1 MVKRTGSL
9 GVNKISTA
17 LNAMTIQQRLEKY
30 LNQTPDVARA
40 AFIAPC
46 AEIHG
51 AVSIGEKSSVFYKC
65 VLRGD
70 IQDIIIGEGTN
81 IQDGTIVHTADEFP
95 AIIGNYVTV
104 GHGAI
109 IHACTIGNEC
119 LIGMRSTILDGS
131 VIGDH
136 CLIAAGAVVT
146 PRTVIPPGSMVMG
159 SPAKVKR
166 QLSADEIKNLRG
178 LWAEKYIH
186 VAKAH
191 AARCAALPGN
201 KNS

>member
-1 MVKRTGSL
+1 
-9 GVNKISTA
+9 
-17 LNAMTIQQRLEKY
+17 MTIQERLEKY
-30 LNQTPDVARA
+30 LKQTPNIADA

-51 AVSIGEKSSVFYKC
+51 AVTIGKNSSVFYKS

-70 IQDIIIGEGTN
+70 IQDIIIGKGTN
-81 IQDGTIVHTADEFP
+81 VQDGSIIHTADDYP
-95 AIIGNYVTV
+95 AIIGDYVTI

-119 LIGMRSTILDGS
+119 LIGMRATVLDGS

-146 PRTVIPPGSMVMG
+146 PNTVIPPGSMVMG
-159 SPAKVKR
+159 APAKVKR
-166 QLSADEIKNLRG
+166 QLSEQEQQNLRV
-178 LWAEKYIH
+178 LWAEKYIY
-186 VAKAH
+186 VAHAH
-191 AARCAALPGN
+191 AARCANLLAA

>member
-1 MVKRTGSL
+1 
-9 GVNKISTA
+9 
-17 LNAMTIQQRLEKY
+17 MTIQERLNKY
-30 LNQTPDVARA
+30 LRQTPDHSRA

-51 AVSIGEKSSVFYKC
+51 AVTLGMDASVFYKC

-70 IQDIIIGEGTN
+70 IQDIIIGDGTN
-81 IQDGTIVHTADEFP
+81 IQDGTIIHLADEYP

-104 GHGAI
+104 GHAAMV
-109 IHACTIGNEC
+109 HACTIGNEC
-119 LIGMRSTILDGS
+119 LIGMRSTILDGA

-166 QLSADEIKNLRG
+166 PLTDKEIAGLRS
-178 LWAEKYIH
+178 WAEKYIH

-191 AARCAALPGN
+191 AARSRTILTP